1 MAEHAQGSRNRISLS
16 RSRISRFLR
25 AAAAAAAAALL
36 LFASLPLTGCDG
48 GSGNNPGGTTPGA
61 TAPVESPT
69 AVPDGSQ
76 SQALLEPYK
85 GLIISKVYGNSAK
98 KDAVTE
104 AGFIELYNSSNADIS
119 LGGLALYYK
128 TLGSASYYQ
137 FAFDSGATVKAGGYF
152 LVKCA
157 GSDKYDR
164 SYEVISLDAFDAFW
178 NVKLDNKEISL
189 LLTLAGMEPDPA
201 VNPAEIK
208 IKLSYFCATESFYF
222 DTGVVDDMSKS
233 KYAVRTMLIEDSGW
247 QLVNLTKANSAK
259 LRQIVPRSSKG
270 PAGTVKQCAIN
281 EVDFSVPAGFY
292 SEPQSVE
299 LTAREGYEI
308 FYTLDGTDPK
318 ESETRKLYNAP
329 IALADS
335 TSLRRRETVKTVAL
349 TMGGNYAP
357 SVSRLIGGYS
367 LRACSKAP
375 DGTYSE
381 VFTSTYFI
389 SSAMKEFGVNVIA
402 FSLPVDDMVGEEGF
416 YNHYYPSDNIPNP
429 RGQACFEFFDTEGTR
444 RGYSNVEL
452 SVSGHGSSG
461 APMKSLKLFFRKE
474 LNQTGGYENK
484 LYYDAFD
491 GYSVNSKGQ
500 RITEFSRLLI
510 RNSGNDCGMTY
521 IRDSYMQRACRNLN
535 IDTMAYAPVLVFF
548 NGEFWGVYNL
558 RERYTGQYVESHYGI
573 DADNV
578 AVIESDYS
586 QVHTNQNADYI
597 VMSGTESDAQPFNDL
612 VLYMRTHDL
621 KVEKYFNYVA
631 ARIDLDSFI
640 DMYVARQFFNSLD
653 WPENNIKVWRNR
665 AGDADPSHFDTKWHF
680 TLLDL
685 DFGCA
690 YYDFTDYEAS
700 IMHTLHSTN
709 CVIGSMMHAL
719 IENDAFRARF
729 QERFYR
735 VCTEI
740 LTPENLTADLDI
752 IVEGRKNVIEL
763 QKKRWNA
770 SVSNYE
776 TGVESMRNF
785 AQNRSKKAIKFMC
798 DAFGLDYAQFV
809 LSMGNGLTVSYQAG
823 RCTVFINGEK
833 STEAMV
839 ASVEAG
845 KVFKVDTE
853 ARGSYEVVSIAYTD
867 LEGNV
872 IAEVAG
878 TSAEF
883 TFIKSGVIVV
893 TAEKKK
899 K

>member
-1 MAEHAQGSRNRISLS
+1 MAEHAHGFSNRITRRGKSL
-16 RSRISRFLR
+16 LR
-25 AAAAAAAAALL
+25 AATAAAMAVFL
-36 LFASLPLTGCDG
+36 LFAALPLAGCDG
-48 GSGNNPGGTTPGA
+48 GPGGPGGPGNGPA
-61 TAPVESPT
+61 HQSAAPAEQPT
-69 AVPDGSQ
+69 AVPDNEQ
-76 SQALLEPYK
+76 MQAMLAPYE

-98 KDAVTE
+98 KDAATE
-104 AGFIELYNSSNADIS
+104 SSFIELYNSSGKDIS
-119 LGGLALYYK
+119 LDGLALYYK
-128 TLGSASYYQ
+128 TLGNTAYSQFRFDGGAS
-137 FAFDSGATVKAGGYF
+137 VKAGGFY

-208 IKLSYFCATESFYF
+208 TKLSYFCATESYYF
-222 DTGVVDDMSKS
+222 DTGVVDDISKS
-233 KYAVRTMLIEDSGW
+233 KYAVRTALIQDSGW
-247 QLVNLTKANSAK
+247 QVVNLTKANSAK
-259 LRQIVPRSSKG
+259 LRQIVPQSSQG
-270 PAGTVKQCAIN
+270 PAGSVKQCVIN

-292 SEPQSVE
+292 SDTVSVT

-308 FYTLDGTDPK
+308 YYTLDGTDP
-318 ESETRKLYNAP
+318 SVSDTRKLYKAP
-329 IALADS
+329 VELKDS
-335 TSLRRRETVKTVAL
+335 TALRRRETVKQVAL
-349 TMGGNYAP
+349 AMGSSYSP
-357 SVSRLIGGYS
+357 KVSKMIGGYS

-375 DGTYSE
+375 DGTYSD
-381 VFTSTYFI
+381 VFTSSYFV
-389 SSAMKEFGVNVIA
+389 SSAMKEYGVNVMA
-402 FSLPVDDMVGEEGF
+402 FSLPVDVMIGDPGF
-416 YNHYYPSDNIPNP
+416 YNHYYPSENIPNP
-429 RGQACFEFFDTEGTR
+429 RGQACLEFFDKEGVR
-444 RGYSNVEL
+444 HGYSNVEL

-484 LYYDAFD
+484 LYFDAFD

-521 IRDSYMQRACRNLN
+521 IRDAYMQRACRNLK

-586 QVHTNQNADYI
+586 QVHTNQNADYV

-690 YYDFTDYEAS
+690 FYEFTDYEAT

-735 VCTEI
+735 VCNDI
-740 LTPENLTADLDI
+740 LTPQNLTSDLDV
-752 IVEGRKNVIEL
+752 IVAGRENVLEL
-763 QKKRWNA
+763 QTQRWGA
-770 SVSNYE
+770 SVSNYRS
-776 TGVESMRNF
+776 GVEAMRRF
-785 AQNRSKKAIKFMC
+785 AENRTKIAIRLMC
-798 DAFGLDYAQFV
+798 DAFGLDYSKFV
-809 LSMGNGLTVSYQAG
+809 MSVGSCITVQYNAN
-823 RCTVFINGEK
+823 RCHVTINGEK
-833 STEAMV
+833 TTAYKV
-839 ASVEAG
+839 VELKQG
-845 KVFKVDTE
+845 EPIKVETSP
-853 ARGSYEVVSIAYTD
+853 RGSYEVVSIAYTD
-867 LEGNV
+867 PDGNV
-872 IAEVAG
+872 IGEVAG
-878 TSAEF
+878 SSAEF
-883 TFIKSGVIVV
+883 SYVKPGIIVV
-893 TAEKKK
+893 TAERKK
-899 K
+899 